1 VTPRS
6 FNLFTF
12 FTRSRKVAIATA
24 AVITVLVIIDLLAT
38 RQVLYLDNTGQTTLF
53 ILTVII
59 AYGVGSWILL
69 GYTKYV
75 TRDLGSKSP
84 FVKITHWGVTITQF
98 SLFGILLFVVYDNI
112 INCPSYFSLCNTP
125 RLPITLVYAIST
137 TGASIIMGFLALIF
151 FSRYKSSKGNFILL
165 LYGLAAAALTISI
178 AGDAIDKILLIQVV
192 EEKSPPGAIPQSSY
206 IYETFAK
213 YNGEIEYKV
222 VNPHTTRLYVVPS
235 LNLPLY
241 NEIIYI
247 TSDAPYILTW
257 AGTFMLLRYYY
268 KRTGKLNL
276 QFWLILSIPLAL
288 YLVGSGL
295 IFSLPANIPY
305 KFYYRLI
312 FRAGTIGSSLL
323 FGLAFYV
330 VARKLS
336 ALKIKDYLA
345 IASMGIVPIGIA
357 NEISALQQTYGVA
370 AHSLVLIA
378 SYLFTIGLY
387 SLVISISQD
396 SSLTKSIRT
405 SAIEVSKL
413 AAVIEGP
420 AMKQEIERRVLTSAK
435 EQEKILTQQTGV
447 QSSLTEQEM
456 KQYLGTVLKEIKIL
470 KNVDEILKKGK
481 EILQSSYEFLVC
493 SRIGGLRLVYNNYIE
508 LYGKVLDRFKNQ
520 EHKGIRMVTSI
531 TDKDGANLI
540 RKFLDIGVQVRH
552 AKNLPPIDFAV
563 SDKEMI
569 ATIEKGEGGEENIK
583 SLLVSN
589 EFPYI
594 THFLS
599 IFEELWKDG
608 TDARDR
614 IRTIEEGVEPE
625 TFEVIT
631 DSLKASQI
639 IAELAK
645 SVTREAIFLLPA
657 DKSMKRVDRLGVID
671 NLIKASQ
678 NGASVRIICPLS
690 EENSGIVKKIST
702 TAPNIR
708 ILNGHYS
715 SSGFLIVDSER
726 FIRAELREPSAKEF
740 SEAIGFTLYSNSKGS
755 VDSFKSVFDLLWN
768 EHMINEQLQ
777 KADEMQKEFINIA
790 AHELRNPIQPILGLS
805 EVMRSKTIDPEQI
818 GMLDITIRNAK
829 RLRRLTEDILD
840 VSKIEGQKPLQ
851 LNKEKFNLNEILQNI
866 VADFQ
871 SDISK
876 NNSDD
881 NNNKDR
887 NDNKNKINNPN
898 IQLKSGSDTINVEAD
913 KSRINQV
920 LQNILSNAI
929 KFTKQGDITITIQK
943 TMDRRALI
951 TVKDEGTGIDPEI
964 MPRLFTKFTTRSDA
978 GTGLGLFISKS
989 IIEAHGGKI
998 WAENNLD
1005 GKGATFSFSLSL
1017 SP

>member
-1 VTPRS
+1 MLRNL
-6 FNLFTF
+6 NLFTYL
-12 FTRSRKVAIATA
+12 TRSRKVAIVTA
-24 AVITVLVIIDLLAT
+24 AVITIIVIIDLLAT

-53 ILTVII
+53 IVTVII
-59 AYGVGSWILL
+59 PYGIGSWILL
-69 GYTKYV
+69 GYTKHV
-75 TRDLGSKSP
+75 TRDLGSKSS
-84 FVKITHWGVTITQF
+84 FVKITHWGVTVAQF
-98 SLFGILLFVVYDNI
+98 WLFAILLYVIYDNI

-137 TGASIIMGFLALIF
+137 IGASIIMGFLALIF
-151 FSRYKSSKGNFILL
+151 FGRYKSNKRNFILL

-178 AGDAIDKILLIQVV
+178 AGDAIDKIGLIQVV
-192 EEKSPPGAIPQSSY
+192 EEKSPPGATPQSSY

-213 YNGEIEYKV
+213 YHGEIEYKV

-235 LNLPLY
+235 PNLPLY
-241 NEIIYI
+241 NEIIYV

-268 KRTGKLNL
+268 KRTGKLNI

-323 FGLAFYV
+323 FCLAFYV
-330 VARKLS
+330 VARR
-336 ALKIKDYLA
+336 
-345 IASMGIVPIGIA
+345 
-357 NEISALQQTYGVA
+357 
-370 AHSLVLIA
+370 
-378 SYLFTIGLY
+378 
-387 SLVISISQD
+387 
-396 SSLTKSIRT
+396 LT
-405 SAIEVSKL
+405 A
-413 AAVIEGP
+413 
-420 AMKQEIERRVLTSAK
+420 
-435 EQEKILTQQTGV
+435 
-447 QSSLTEQEM
+447 
-456 KQYLGTVLKEIKIL
+456 IKII

-493 SRIGGLRLVYNNYIE
+493 SRIGGLRLVFNNYFE
-508 LYGKVLDRFKNQ
+508 FYAKVLDKYREQ

-531 TDKDGANLI
+531 TDKDSANLI
-540 RKFLDIGVQVRH
+540 KKFIEIGVHVKH

-594 THFLS
+594 THFVS

-608 TDARDR
+608 MDARER

-625 TFEVIT
+625 IFEVIT
-631 DSLKASQI
+631 DPLKASQI
-639 IAELAK
+639 VVDLAK

-657 DKSMKRVDRLGVID
+657 DKSMRRVDRLGVID
-671 NLIKASQ
+671 HLIKASQ
-678 NGASVRIICPLS
+678 NGATVRIICPLS
-690 EENSGIVKKIST
+690 NENSDIVKKIST
-702 TAPNIR
+702 SAPNIR
-708 ILNGHYS
+708 ILNGHNS
-715 SSGFLIVDSER
+715 TSGFLIVDSER

-805 EVMRSKTIDPEQI
+805 EVMRSRIMDPEQI

-840 VSKIEGQKPLQ
+840 VSKIESQKPLQ
-851 LNKEKFNLNEILQNI
+851 LNKERFNLTEILVNTIADFRNEIT
-866 VADFQ
+866 
-871 SDISK
+871 
-876 NNSDD
+876 
-881 NNNKDR
+881 KD
-887 NDNKNKINNPN
+887 KK
-898 IQLKSGSDTINVEAD
+898 
-913 KSRINQV
+913 
-920 LQNILSNAI
+920 
-929 KFTKQGDITITIQK
+929 
-943 TMDRRALI
+943 
-951 TVKDEGTGIDPEI
+951 
-964 MPRLFTKFTTRSDA
+964 
-978 GTGLGLFISKS
+978 
-989 IIEAHGGKI
+989 
-998 WAENNLD
+998 
-1005 GKGATFSFSLSL
+1005 
-1017 SP
+1017 

>member
-1 VTPRS
+1 MMVRNL
-6 FNLFTF
+6 NLFTF
-12 FTRSRKVAIATA
+12 LTHSRKVAIATA
-24 AVITVLVIIDLLAT
+24 AVISILVIIDLLAT
-38 RQVLYLDNTGQTTLF
+38 RQVLYLDNAGQTTLF
-53 ILTVII
+53 IITVII
-59 AYGVGSWILL
+59 SYGIGSWILL
-69 GYTKYV
+69 GYTKHV
-75 TRDLGSKSP
+75 TRDLGSKSS

-98 SLFGILLFVVYDNI
+98 SLFAILLYVIYDNI

-137 TGASIIMGFLALIF
+137 IGASIILGFLSLIF
-151 FSRYKSSKGNFILL
+151 FSRYRSNKRNFILL

-213 YNGEIEYKV
+213 YHGEIEYKV

-235 LNLPLY
+235 PSLPLY

-330 VARKLS
+330 VARKLT

-345 IASMGIVPIGIA
+345 ISAMGIVPIGIA

-370 AHSLVLIA
+370 AHSLVLLS

-387 SLVISISQD
+387 SLVISMSQD
-396 SSLTKSIRT
+396 SSLRKSIRN
-405 SAIEVSKL
+405 SALEVSKL

-420 AMKQEIERRVLTSAK
+420 AMEQEIERRVLTSAK
-435 EQEKILTQQTGV
+435 EQEEILTEQTGV
-447 QSSLTEQEM
+447 QSSLTEHEM
-456 KQYLGTVLKEIKIL
+456 KQYLGTVLKEIKII

-493 SRIGGLRLVYNNYIE
+493 SRIGGLRLVYNNYFE
-508 LYGKVLDRFKNQ
+508 LYAKVLDKFRNQ
-520 EHKGIRMVTSI
+520 EHKGVRMVTSI
-531 TDKDGANLI
+531 TDKDSANLI
-540 RKFLDIGVQVRH
+540 RNFLEIGVHVKH

-569 ATIEKGEGGEENIK
+569 ATIEKAEGGEENIK

-594 THFLS
+594 THFVS

-625 TFEVIT
+625 IFEVIM
-631 DSLKASQI
+631 DPLKAAQI
-639 IAELAK
+639 ITDLAK
-645 SVTREAIFLLPA
+645 SVTREAVFLLPA

-671 NLIKASQ
+671 HLIKASQ
-678 NGASVRIICPLS
+678 NGAIVRIICPLS
-690 EENSGIVKKIST
+690 EENSDIIKRIST
-702 TAPNIR
+702 SAPNIR
-708 ILNGHYS
+708 ILNGHNS
-715 SSGFLIVDSER
+715 SAGFLIVDSER

-740 SEAIGFTLYSNSKGS
+740 SGAIGFTLYSNSKGS

-805 EVMRSKTIDPEQI
+805 EVMRSSATDPEQI

-840 VSKIEGQKPLQ
+840 VSKIESQKPLQ
-851 LNKEKFNLNEILQNI
+851 LNKEKFNLTEILLDTVEDFKNEISK
-866 VADFQ
+866 DT
-871 SDISK
+871 SDG
-876 NNSDD
+876 
-881 NNNKDR
+881 NNNK
-887 NDNKNKINNPN
+887 NKNIKPG
-898 IQLKSGSDTINVEAD
+898 LKLRSESDIINVEAD
-913 KSRINQV
+913 KTRVIQV
-920 LQNILSNAI
+920 LMNLLSNAV
-929 KFTKQGDITITIQK
+929 KFTKQGNITITTMQK
-943 TMDRRALI
+943 TMDGLALI
-951 TVKDEGTGIDPEI
+951 SVKDTGTGIDPEI
-964 MPRLFTKFTTRSDA
+964 LPRLFTKFTTRSDA

-989 IIEAHGGKI
+989 IVEAHGGKI
-998 WAENNLD
+998 WAQNNLD
-1005 GKGATFSFSLSL
+1005 GKGATFTLSL
-1017 SP
+1017 PLST

>member
-1 VTPRS
+1 MLLVRN
-6 FNLFTF
+6 FNLFTSL
-12 FTRSRKVAIATA
+12 TRSRKAAIATA
-24 AVITVLVIIDLLAT
+24 AVISILVIIDLLAT

-53 ILTVII
+53 MVTVII
-59 AYGVGSWILL
+59 AYGIGSWILL
-69 GYTKYV
+69 GYTWHV
-75 TRDLGSKSP
+75 TRDLGSKSS

-98 SLFGILLFVVYDNI
+98 SLFGILLYIIYDNI
-112 INCPSYFSLCNTP
+112 INCPNYFSLCNTP

-137 TGASIIMGFLALIF
+137 IGASIILGFLSVIF
-151 FSRYKSSKGNFILL
+151 FSRYKSNKRNFILL

-192 EEKSPPGAIPQSSY
+192 EEKSPPGAVPQSSY

-213 YNGEIEYKV
+213 YHGEIEYKV

-235 LNLPLY
+235 PSLPLY

-330 VARKLS
+330 VARKVT

-345 IASMGIVPIGIA
+345 ISAMGIVPIGIA

-370 AHSLVLIA
+370 AHSLVLLS
-378 SYLFTIGLY
+378 SYLFTLGLY

-396 SSLTKSIRT
+396 SSLRQSIRN

-420 AMKQEIERRVLTSAK
+420 AMEQEIERRVLTSAK
-435 EQEKILTQQTGV
+435 EQEEILTQQTGV
-447 QSSLTEQEM
+447 RSSLTEYEM
-456 KQYLGTVLKEIKIL
+456 KQYLGTVLKEIKII

-493 SRIGGLRLVYNNYIE
+493 SRLGGLRLAYNNYFE
-508 LYGKVLDRFKNQ
+508 LYAKVLDRYRKQ
-520 EHKGIRMVTSI
+520 EHKGVRVITSI
-531 TDKDGANLI
+531 TDKDSVNLI
-540 RKFLDIGVQVRH
+540 RNFLEIGVHVKH

-569 ATIEKGEGGEENIK
+569 ATIEKEERGEENIK

-589 EFPYI
+589 ESPYI
-594 THFLS
+594 THFVS
-599 IFEELWKDG
+599 IFEQLWKDG

-614 IRTIEEGVEPE
+614 IRTIEEGLEPE
-625 TFEVIT
+625 IFEVIT
-631 DSLKASQI
+631 DPLKASQI
-639 IAELAK
+639 IADLAK
-645 SVTREAIFLLPA
+645 SVTQEAIFLLPA

-671 NLIKASQ
+671 HLIKASQ
-678 NGASVRIICPLS
+678 NGAIVRIICPLS
-690 EENSGIVKKIST
+690 EENSDIVKKISAN
-702 TAPNIR
+702 APNIR
-708 ILNGHYS
+708 ILNGHNS

-726 FIRAELREPSAKEF
+726 FIRAELKEPSAKEF
-740 SEAIGFTLYSNSKGS
+740 SEAIGFTLYSNSRGS

-805 EVMRSKTIDPEQI
+805 EVMRSTATDPEQI

-840 VSKIEGQKPLQ
+840 VSKIESQKPLQ
-851 LNKEKFNLNEILQNI
+851 LNKEKFNLTQILLNTVEDFKNEITK
-866 VADFQ
+866 DD
-871 SDISK
+871 SD
-876 NNSDD
+876 
-881 NNNKDR
+881 
-887 NDNKNKINNPN
+887 DNKNKNNNKNIKPN
-898 IQLKSGSDTINVEAD
+898 IKLKSENNSITVKAD
-913 KSRINQV
+913 KSRVIQV
-920 LQNILSNAI
+920 LMNLLSNAV
-929 KFTKQGDITITIQK
+929 KFTKQGNITITTTQK
-943 TMDRRALI
+943 TMDGLAVI
-951 TVKDEGTGIDPEI
+951 SVKDTGTGIDPEI
-964 MPRLFTKFTTRSDA
+964 LPRLFTKFTTRSDS
-978 GTGLGLFISKS
+978 GTGLGLFISKN
-989 IIEAHGGKI
+989 IVEAHGGKI
-998 WAENNLD
+998 WAQNNLD
-1005 GKGATFSFSLSL
+1005 GNGATFTFSLPL
-1017 SP
+1017 ST